1 MASEQ
6 FSLRLS
12 KETKSKLEQLA
23 KATGRSK
30 AYLAIEA
37 IEKYLDI
44 ESWQINAIKQGIK
57 DIDNGKTV
65 SLEDVKKDWG
75 IE

>member
-1 MASEQ
+1 MATEQ

-12 KETKSKLEQLA
+12 KETKAELEELA

-30 AYLAIEA
+30 AYLAQDAIKKYLEIEA
-37 IEKYLDI
+37 
-44 ESWQINAIKQGIK
+44 WQIRAIQEGLK
-57 DIDNGKTV
+57 DVEAGRV
-65 SLEDVKKDWG
+65 VPEEEVKRMWG